1 MTNYVRMT
9 LEEFCSRLAAGYY
22 ASSTAARRGVCKLDL
37 SAKEKK
43 DTQRLINEHFVSKS
57 TVASVGN
64 KQDDAASPDLNALR
78 AAVKAFMEST
88 KSGLGNTAELCG
100 VNIKTLRSF
109 MTTERCDT
117 KTLLLIQKN
126 LRKLNALP
134 KKLAKEELI
143 NLSSYPAAP
152 PKAAPVK
159 KVLIAP
165 VVISTVDEME
175 LDRRELALIDRMRQ
189 RLDPPPTHLN
199 GVSGKYSKSKS

>member
-43 DTQRLINEHFVSKS
+43 DTQRRINEHFVSKS
-57 TVASVGN
+57 TVASVGK
-64 KQDDAASPDLNALR
+64 KQDDAAPDLSTLR
-78 AAVKAFMEST
+78 AAVKAFMEAT
-88 KSGLGNTAELCG
+88 KSGLGDTAELCG

-143 NLSSYPAAP
+143 NLSSYPAAS

-189 RLDPPPTHLN
+189 RLAPPPTHLN